1 MRRLRGMLL
10 VCLIAVGLPAAAMA
24 ATNPDEILQDP
35 VLEQRARDLSRQLRC
50 LVCQNQSIDDS
61 DADLARDLRRIV
73 REQLLAGR
81 SDEEI
86 IDYLTARYGDFVLLK
101 PPVKPATW
109 GLWFG
114 PAAVLLIAAAGIGVY
129 VRRRA
134 APPDAPTPELSAD
147 ERRRLE
153 ALLRE
158 ESRRRG
164 PERRASASQRRCH
177 QPDDAGMDGDRREP
191 GERSRK
197 SALVH
202 RSLVEVGGSRMAPAA
217 GRAGGA
223 KR

>member
-1 MRRLRGMLL
+1 MRGLGLRLLL
-10 VCLIAVGLPAAAMA
+10 LCLVGLGLPAAPMA
-24 ATNPDEILQDP
+24 ATSPDEILADP
-35 VLEQRARDLSRQLRC
+35 VLEQRARDLSKQLRC

-101 PPVKPATW
+101 PPVEPATW

-114 PAAVLLIAAAGIGVY
+114 PALVLLIGAAGIAVY
-129 VRRRA
+129 IRRRS
-134 APPDAPTPELSAD
+134 APPEASTPQLSAD

-158 ESRRRG
+158 ES
-164 PERRASASQRRCH
+164 PA
-177 QPDDAGMDGDRREP
+177 P
-191 GERSRK
+191 RS
-197 SALVH
+197 
-202 RSLVEVGGSRMAPAA
+202 
-217 GRAGGA
+217 
-223 KR
+223 